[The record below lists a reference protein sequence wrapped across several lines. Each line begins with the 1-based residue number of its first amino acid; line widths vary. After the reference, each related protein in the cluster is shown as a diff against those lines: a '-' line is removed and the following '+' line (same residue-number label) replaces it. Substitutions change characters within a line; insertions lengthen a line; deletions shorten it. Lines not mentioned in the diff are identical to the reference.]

1 MKEQR
6 NNHHIDGKAL
16 NINNDGKETII
27 CVNQRLID
35 ERKMERIVS
44 TLVHELDH
52 CITGARD
59 GSRQFRECGD
69 KRIGKLLMNHYCDK
83 TELIQMTNET
93 KIESDDDE

>member
-1 MKEQR
+1 M
-6 NNHHIDGKAL
+6 